1 MSVVRPHRMVDLGA
15 TRPFG
20 LALID
25 WRVIGDLV
33 PFVYMKGRAAI
44 AAATEA
50 RWLNMEG
57 YARLCINA
65 CIGNTLISHER

>member
-25 WRVIGDLV
+25 WRVIGDLELSGL
-33 PFVYMKGRAAI
+33 MLAL
-44 AAATEA
+44 T
-50 RWLNMEG
+50 
-57 YARLCINA
+57 LCDRSWA
-65 CIGNTLISHER
+65 